1 LTADWVFKYRSRKAN
16 LCNIKRETWNGK
28 KTHSPEIKAG
38 RKEYELQPRNL
49 SKIRNA
55 DGLKGTNC

>member
-1 LTADWVFKYRSRKAN
+1 ME
-16 LCNIKRETWNGK
+16 ETWNGK
-28 KTHSPEIKAG
+28 KKRSPEIKAG

-49 SKIRNA
+49 RKIRNK

>member
-1 LTADWVFKYRSRKAN
+1 LQLKERKM
-16 LCNIKRETWNGK
+16 EEPWNGK

-38 RKEYELQPRNL
+38 RKEYKLQPRNL
-49 SKIRNA
+49 SKIRNK